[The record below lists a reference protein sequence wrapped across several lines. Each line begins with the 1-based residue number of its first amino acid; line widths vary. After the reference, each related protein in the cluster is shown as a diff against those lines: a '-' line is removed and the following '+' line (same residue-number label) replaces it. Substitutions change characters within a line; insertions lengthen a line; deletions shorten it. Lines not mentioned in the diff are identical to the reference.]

1 MKNEV
6 AKFCLRTD
14 GTHTSVEIFGTGA
27 ELSALIATAISQDP
41 SIREL
46 VATALIAVISHD
58 AIKELEKDQS
68 EESFREMLSKMNI
81 GLA

>member
-14 GTHTSVEIFGTGA
+14 GTHTSVEVCGTGA
-27 ELSALIATAISQDP
+27 ELSGLIATAINGDP
-41 SIREL
+41 RIREI
-46 VATALIAVISHD
+46 VATALIAIISHD
-58 AIKELEKDQS
+58 VIRDLEKDQS
-68 EESFREMLSKMNI
+68 EESFKEMLSKMNI